1 MKDCKLSR
9 KGAGAT
15 GESTQRKLLIEIPTA
30 GSSLKQDHLV
40 SEGVKGYKAK
50 NRVEKLRIKLAR
62 ESL

>member
-40 SEGVKGYKAK
+40 SEGVKG
-50 NRVEKLRIKLAR
+50 L
-62 ESL
+62 